1 MMQFATVE
9 EAVEEIKGGRMIIVV
24 DDESR
29 ENEGDLVMAAQA
41 ATPEAINFMARRA
54 GVPLCAPMTRER
66 LDTLAIPMMVQ
77 DNTAPHGTAFTVSVD
92 LDISGHT
99 GSSAFDRAA
108 TVNALAN
115 LKTVPTDLA
124 RPGHI
129 FPLKAADGGV
139 LKRAGHTEAT
149 VDIVRMA
156 GFEPVGVLGEIMDDD
171 GDMARLPRLF
181 EIAGEHSL
189 KILTIKDLIAYRRQ
203 REKVVERVAS
213 AQMPTEVG
221 EFVCQAYRS
230 LVDGQEY
237 VALVKGDVAGQKDVL
252 VRVHSQCLTGDV
264 FDSHRCDCGPQLR
277 QALAMIEAEGRGVV
291 LYIMG
296 HEGRGIGL
304 IHKLRAY
311 NLQEQGRDTVQANEE
326 LGFPPDMR
334 DYGIGTRVLVDLGLS
349 SIRLMTNSPQK
360 YVGIEGYGL
369 SISERIPLQTRP
381 TDQNIAYL
389 RTKRDR
395 FGHLLEGL
403 DVDEQ

>member
-1 MMQFATVE
+1 
-9 EAVEEIKGGRMIIVV
+9 
-24 DDESR
+24 
-29 ENEGDLVMAAQA
+29 
-41 ATPEAINFMARRA
+41 
-54 GVPLCAPMTRER
+54 VPAL
-66 LDTLAIPMMVQ
+66 
-77 DNTAPHGTAFTVSVD
+77 DNTAPYGTAFTVSVD
-92 LDISGHT
+92 LDIRGHT

-108 TVNALAN
+108 TIKALADPR
-115 LKTVPTDLA
+115 TVPTDLA

-129 FPLKAADGGV
+129 FPLKAVDGGV

-156 GFEPVGVLGEIMDDD
+156 GFEPVGVIGEIMDDD
-171 GDMARLPRLF
+171 GQMARLERLF
-181 EIAGEHSL
+181 EIAEENNL
-189 KILTIKDLIAYRRQ
+189 VILTIKDLIAYRRQ
-203 REKVVERVAS
+203 SEKLVERVAT
-213 AQMPTEVG
+213 AQMPTRAG
-221 EFVCQAYRS
+221 DFVCQAYRS

-237 VALVKGDVAGQKDVL
+237 VAFVKGEVAGTQDVL

-264 FDSHRCDCGPQLR
+264 FESHRCDCGPQLR
-277 QALAMIEAEGRGVV
+277 QSLELIELEGRGVL

-311 NLQEQGRDTVQANEE
+311 NLQEQGRDTVEANVE

-334 DYGIGTRVLVDLGLS
+334 DYGIGAQVLVDLGLT

-360 YVGIEGYGL
+360 YAGIEGFGL
-369 SISERIPLQTRP
+369 SITERVPLQTQP
-381 TDQNIAYL
+381 TDQNISYL

-403 DVDEQ
+403 GADEQ